1 MAQVQVTVNG
11 RNYSV
16 VCDDGEEAHLTEL
29 SQYVD
34 GRVSELA
41 ASVGQIGEGRLMLMA
56 GLLITD
62 ELAEAKERIAA
73 LESELEMA
81 TTSAAGSLT
90 EVSATSV
97 LAMETAAQ
105 RIEDIAATLE
115 NA

>member
-1 MAQVQVTVNG
+1 MAQVQVSVNG

-29 SQYVD
+29 AGYVD
-34 GRVSELA
+34 NRVAELA

-62 ELAEAKERIAA
+62 ELAEAKERIAT
-73 LESELEMA
+73 LEDELAAAQKSGTEGVNELA
-81 TTSAAGSLT
+81 STSAGAM
-90 EVSATSV
+90 SA
-97 LAMETAAQ
+97 AAQ
-105 RIEDIAATLE
+105 HIEDIAARLE

>member
-29 SQYVD
+29 AQYVD
-34 GRVSELA
+34 NQVGELA

-62 ELAEAKERIAA
+62 ELTEAKEQISA
-73 LESELEMA
+73 LENDLAAARSGASDELKELASTA
-81 TTSAAGSLT
+81 TG
-90 EVSATSV
+90 
-97 LAMETAAQ
+97 AMTAAAQ
-105 RIEDIAATLE
+105 KIEDIAVQLE

>member
-16 VCDDGEEAHLTEL
+16 VCDDGEEAHLTDL
-29 SQYVD
+29 AQYVD

-62 ELAEAKERIAA
+62 ELAEAKERITG
-73 LESELEMA
+73 LESDLAAAQSSASEELNGLA
-81 TTSAAGSLT
+81 STSAG
-90 EVSATSV
+90 
-97 LAMETAAQ
+97 AMTAAAQ
-105 RIEDIAATLE
+105 HIEDIAVRLE
-115 NA
+115 KA